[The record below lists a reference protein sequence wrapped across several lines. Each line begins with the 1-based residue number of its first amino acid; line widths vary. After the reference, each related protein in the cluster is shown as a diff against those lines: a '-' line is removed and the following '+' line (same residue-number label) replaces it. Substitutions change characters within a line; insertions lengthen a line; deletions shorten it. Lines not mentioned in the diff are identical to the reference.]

1 MKGKCGV
8 QMQVHPEF
16 LKMIHS
22 MQDEWH
28 ANHIDREKDLST
40 KRLSLTLTKLF
51 KSRPELYLTIINS
64 EIDLN
69 EE

>member
-16 LKMIHS
+16 LKLIHG
-22 MQDEWH
+22 MQDDWH
-28 ANHIDREKDLST
+28 ANHRDRTKDLST
-40 KRLSLTLTKLF
+40 KRLSLTLAKLF
-51 KSRPELYLTIINS
+51 KQRPDLYLMIAQS